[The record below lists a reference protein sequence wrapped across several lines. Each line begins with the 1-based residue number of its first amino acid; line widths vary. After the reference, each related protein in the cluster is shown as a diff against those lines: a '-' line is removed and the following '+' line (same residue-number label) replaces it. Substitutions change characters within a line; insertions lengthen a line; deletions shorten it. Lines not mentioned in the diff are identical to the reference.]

1 MKRMSTKVSEPL
13 EIQPSQTLDDRPDHW
28 DYQCNRRILPS
39 GLTLIHVEQPHL
51 HSVSISAFVS
61 AGSRFES
68 QKDNG
73 LAHFLE
79 HMVFRGT
86 RGFPTSFDLNL
97 AVERIGGNLNAATTS
112 DSTEYTMSVPSEN
125 VERGIDLVAE
135 LLTRPRFNS
144 IEVER
149 KVILEE
155 IREDL
160 DQHGNPVD
168 IDFLSRRRLW
178 PDHPLGQCIT
188 GPVENAM
195 RFDTDDLDRFF
206 KKHYVSG
213 NTIVCI
219 SGAINPDRIGETVE
233 RAFCEMYPGSRVEAP
248 STPRISTQSSTLH
261 VDKPGSQTRLRAAF
275 HAPGATSPDSVAT
288 DIMLR
293 MIDDGMSTP
302 LHHRIFESRGLAY
315 DVGASVEQYPDVGAI
330 NFDAAC
336 SHENVADILTEVLQI
351 VSNLR
356 DHPVTQADL
365 DKARERAVWDLKD
378 FQDSPSA
385 MNGWYGEQEL
395 FRKART
401 IEDEAKKISAITI
414 EDIAI
419 VAGRIFRGSG
429 LHVTTVGI
437 QDDAQRNRVETLA
450 RSFS

>member
-13 EIQPSQTLDDRPDHW
+13 EIQPSQALDDRSDRW
-28 DYQCNRRILPS
+28 DYQCNRKILPG
-39 GLTLIHVEQPHL
+39 GLTLIQVAQPHL

-68 QKDNG
+68 PKDNG
-73 LAHFLE
+73 LVHFLE

-86 RGFPTSFDLNL
+86 RSFPTSFDLNL
-97 AVERIGGNLNAATTS
+97 AVERIGGNLNAATTP

-125 VERGIDLVAE
+125 VERGINLIAE

-149 KVILEE
+149 KIILEE

-160 DQHGNPVD
+160 DQNGNPVD

-195 RFDTDDLDRFF
+195 RFDIGDLGRCFE
-206 KKHYVSG
+206 KHYVSG
-213 NTIVCI
+213 NTVVCI
-219 SGAINPDRIGETVE
+219 SGAIDPDRIGETVE
-233 RAFCEMYPGSRVEAP
+233 RAFHELYQGSRLGAP
-248 STPRISTQSSTLH
+248 PTPRLSTHSSTLH
-261 VDKPGSQTRLRAAF
+261 VNKPGSQTQLRVAF
-275 HAPGATSPDSVAT
+275 HAPGATAPDSTASDV
-288 DIMLR
+288 MLR

-302 LHHRIFESRGLAY
+302 LHHRIFETRGLAY
-315 DVGASVEQYPDVGAI
+315 DVCASCEQYLDVGAI
-330 NFDAAC
+330 NFDAAS

-351 VSNLR
+351 VSDLR
-356 DHPVTQADL
+356 DRPIVQADL

-385 MNGWYGEQEL
+385 MNGWYGELEL
-395 FRKART
+395 LGKIET
-401 IEDEAKKISAITI
+401 IEEQAEKISAITL
-414 EDIAI
+414 EDIAA
-419 VAGRIFRGSG
+419 VARRIFIGSG

-437 QDDAQRNRVETLA
+437 QDDAQRNRVEMLA

>member
-1 MKRMSTKVSEPL
+1 MKITSTKVSEPL
-13 EIQPSQTLDDRPDHW
+13 EIQSSQTLDDRSDHW
-28 DYQCNRRILPS
+28 DYQYNRRILAG
-39 GLTLIHVEQPHL
+39 GLTLIHVAQPHL

-73 LAHFLE
+73 LVHFLE

-97 AVERIGGNLNAATTS
+97 AVERIGGNLNAATTP

-160 DQHGNPVD
+160 DQDGNPVD

-178 PDHPLGQCIT
+178 PDHPLGQCII

-195 RFDTDDLDRFF
+195 RFDTGDLGRCFE
-206 KKHYVSG
+206 KHYVSG
-213 NTIVCI
+213 NTVVCI
-219 SGAINPDRIGETVE
+219 SGAIDPDRIGETVE
-233 RAFCEMYPGSRVEAP
+233 RAFCEMYPGSRVSAP
-248 STPRISTQSSTLH
+248 PTPRLSTHSSTLH
-261 VDKPGSQTRLRAAF
+261 VNKPGSQTRLRAAF
-275 HAPGATSPDSVAT
+275 HAPGATAPDSTAT

-302 LHHRIFESRGLAY
+302 LHHRIFETRGLAY
-315 DVGASVEQYPDVGAI
+315 DVCASAEQYSDVGAI
-330 NFDAAC
+330 NFDAAS
-336 SHENVADILTEVLQI
+336 SHENVADILTEILQI
-351 VSNLR
+351 VSDLR
-356 DHPVTQADL
+356 DRPIVQADL
-365 DKARERAVWDLKD
+365 NKARERAVWDLKD

-385 MNGWYGEQEL
+385 MNGWHGEQEL

-401 IEDEAKKISAITI
+401 IEGEAEKISAITL
-414 EDIAI
+414 EDIAA
-419 VAGRIFRGSG
+419 VARKIFVGSG